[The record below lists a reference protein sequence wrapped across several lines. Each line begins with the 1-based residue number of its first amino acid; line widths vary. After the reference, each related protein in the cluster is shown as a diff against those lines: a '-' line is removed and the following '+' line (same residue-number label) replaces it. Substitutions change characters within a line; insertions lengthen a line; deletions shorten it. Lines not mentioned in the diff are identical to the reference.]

1 MGVQTMRDI
10 TATRRVFTL
19 DELSPTAQDRAYGLL
34 HADAWDQIDS
44 NMVSEYLAGK
54 FAYMAN
60 GDHADDGYYGGG
72 LNKDQLK
79 DRYGVNIYWSVSYSQ
94 GDGASID
101 GVISRDNHPNF
112 NWPNGIH
119 TIRVKTSNLGN
130 SIITDL
136 YGIDDDGGE
145 GAHVSD
151 PKLFD
156 AANSLVRDICDT
168 LYQAAVAE
176 CECYTSR
183 EVIIDRLSADN
194 ARRFNDDGTYAPSDF
209 WAAQ

>member
-1 MGVQTMRDI
+1 MRDI
-10 TATRRVFTL
+10 TATRQVFTL
-19 DELSPTAQDRAYGLL
+19 DELSPTAQDTAYGLL
-34 HADAWDQIDS
+34 QDDAWGQIDS
-44 NMVSEYLAGK
+44 DMVSEYLAGK
-54 FAYMAN
+54 FANMA
-60 GDHADDGYYGGG
+60 DGSEPNDGCYGGG
-72 LNKDQLK
+72 LDEYQLK
-79 DRYGVNIYWSVSYSQ
+79 DRYGVKIYWRVSYSQ

-112 NWPNGIH
+112 EWPDGIH
-119 TIRVKTSNLGN
+119 TIRVKSSNRGN

-183 EVIIDRLSADN
+183 EYIIDNLEAN
-194 ARRFNDDGTYAPSDF
+194 YPRRFNWLGTYAPSDF

>member
-10 TATRRVFTL
+10 TITRRVFTL

-34 HADAWDQIDS
+34 HADAWDQID
-44 NMVSEYLAGK
+44 NQMVSEYLAGK

-119 TIRVKTSNLGN
+119 TIRVKTSNQGN
-130 SIITDL
+130 SIITDI
-136 YGIDDDGGE
+136 YGVDEDGGE
-145 GAHVSD
+145 GKPRISGSRVRSWRKKQTSCELPLPRPTALRN
-151 PKLFD
+151 PTPC
-156 AANSLVRDICDT
+156 AATASNSPPATCKT
-168 LYQAAVAE
+168 LSNVYPFVNS
-176 CECYTSR
+176 CS
-183 EVIIDRLSADN
+183 
-194 ARRFNDDGTYAPSDF
+194 
-209 WAAQ
+209 

>member
-1 MGVQTMRDI
+1 MKDI

-34 HADAWDQIDS
+34 CADAWDQIDS
-44 NMVSEYLAGK
+44 DMVSEYLAGK
-54 FAYMAN
+54 FANMA
-60 GDHADDGYYGGG
+60 DGSEPNDGCYGGG

-79 DRYGVNIYWSVSYSQ
+79 DRYGINIWWSVSYSQ
-94 GDGASID
+94 SDGASID
-101 GVISRDNHPNF
+101 GVISRDNHPKL
-112 NWPNGIH
+112 NWPDGIH
-119 TIRVKTSNLGN
+119 TIRVMSSNLGN

-145 GAHVSD
+145 SAHVSD

-156 AANSLVRDICDT
+156 AANSFVRDICQT

-183 EVIIDRLSADN
+183 EYIVDNLSAN
-194 ARRFNDDGTYAPSDF
+194 YPRRFNADGTYAPLEF

>member
-1 MGVQTMRDI
+1 MRDI
-10 TATRRVFTL
+10 TITKQVFTL
-19 DELSPTAQDRAYGLL
+19 DELTPTAQDRAYGLL
-34 HADAWDQIDS
+34 NAEAWEHID
-44 NMVSEYLAGK
+44 NDMVSEYLAGK
-54 FAYMAN
+54 FANMADGSEPSD
-60 GDHADDGYYGGG
+60 GDYGGG
-72 LNKDQLK
+72 LNKYQLK
-79 DRYGVNIYWSVSYSQ
+79 DKYGINIYWNVSYSQ

-101 GVISRDNHPNF
+101 GVITRDKHPNF
-112 NWPNGIH
+112 EWPDGIH

-151 PKLFD
+151 SKLFG

-183 EVIIDRLSADN
+183 EVIIDRLSADDP
-194 ARRFNDDGTYAPSDF
+194 RRFNDDGTFAPSEF

>member
-1 MGVQTMRDI
+1 MRDI
-10 TATRRVFTL
+10 TVTRQVFTL
-19 DELSPTAQDRAYGLL
+19 DELSPAAQDRAYGLL
-34 HADAWDQIDS
+34 HEDAWGQIDS
-44 NMVSEYLAGK
+44 DMVSEYLAGK
-54 FAYMAN
+54 FANMA
-60 GDHADDGYYGGG
+60 DGSQPNDGCYGEG

-79 DRYGVNIYWSVSYSQ
+79 DRYDINIYWSVSYSQ

-101 GVISRDNHPNF
+101 GVISRDNHPKL
-112 NWPNGIH
+112 NWPDGIH
-119 TIRVKTSNLGN
+119 TIRVKSSNHGN

-136 YGIDDDGGE
+136 YGIDDDSGE

-156 AANSLVRDICDT
+156 AANSFVRDICET

-183 EVIIDRLSADN
+183 EYIVDNLSANDPH
-194 ARRFNDDGTYAPSDF
+194 RFNSDGTYAPSEF

>member
-1 MGVQTMRDI
+1 MRDI
-10 TATRRVFTL
+10 TITKQVFTL
-19 DELSPTAQDRAYGLL
+19 DELSPTAQDTAYRLL
-34 HADAWDQIDS
+34 FNDAWDQIDS
-44 NMVSEYLAGK
+44 DMVSEYLAGK
-54 FAYMAN
+54 FANMAD
-60 GDHADDGYYGGG
+60 GSEPDDGRYGGG
-72 LNKDQLK
+72 LDDDQLK
-79 DRYGVNIYWSVSYSQ
+79 DRYGVKIYWRVAYSQ

-112 NWPNGIH
+112 EWPDGIH
-119 TIRVKTSNLGN
+119 TIRVKSSNRGN

-145 GAHVSD
+145 GADISD

-168 LYQAAVAE
+168 LYGAAVAE

-183 EVIIDRLSADN
+183 EYIVDNLSAN
-194 ARRFNDDGTYAPSDF
+194 YSRRFNDDGTYAPSDF
-209 WAAQ
+209 WAAR

>member
-1 MGVQTMRDI
+1 MRDI
-10 TATRRVFTL
+10 TITRRVFTF

-34 HADAWDQIDS
+34 HADAWENID
-44 NMVSEYLAGK
+44 NDMVSEYLAGK
-54 FAYMAN
+54 FVNMA
-60 GDHADDGYYGGG
+60 DGSEPNDGCYGGG

-79 DRYGVNIYWSVSYSQ
+79 DRYDVNIYWSVSYSQ

-112 NWPNGIH
+112 EWPDGIH

-183 EVIIDRLSADN
+183 EYVTDTLDSYYDP
-194 ARRFNDDGTYAPSDF
+194 RRFNDDGTYAPSDF